1 MDKTINQIDEST
13 IYQKIYERLLE
24 KKLDR
29 IRYSDFYD
37 MVADMHL
44 TSNGLAE
51 SLEQELLNMG
61 MLEKQIL
68 EITRKIRYPRF
79 TLYDI
84 GTIEKRMKEKGMIR
98 YQHPGWLIIL
108 KN

>member
-1 MDKTINQIDEST
+1 MGTTITLPTEST
-13 IYQKIYERLLE
+13 IYQKIYERLLD
-24 KKLDR
+24 KKIDR

-44 TSNGLAE
+44 TSNGLAD

-61 MLEKQIL
+61 WLESQVK
-68 EITRKIRYPRF
+68 EITRRIRYPRF

-84 GTIEKRMKEKGMIR
+84 GLIEKRMKEKGMITYR
-98 YQHPGWLIIL
+98 HPGWLIIN
-108 KN
+108 K